1 MNVQNVSSAPPYISN
16 FINFNF
22 TKLVEIYDE
31 GKKNEGPGVLA
42 FKCSQENNKMDV
54 YYLNETNI
62 LKEITLETWEN
73 LKNSTDKKIFMVYD
87 LDNNSV
93 FLIYI

>member
-16 FINFNF
+16 FINNNF
-22 TKLVEIYDE
+22 TKLIEIYDE
-31 GKKNEGPGVLA
+31 GKTAEGPGVLA

-54 YYLNETNI
+54 YYLNEYNI
-62 LKEITLETWEN
+62 LSQITKETWEN
-73 LKNSTDKKIFMVYD
+73 LKNSTDKKIFMVND

>member
-1 MNVQNVSSAPPYISN
+1 MNVQNISSAPPYISN

-22 TKLVEIYDE
+22 TKLVEIYDQ
-31 GKKNEGPGVLA
+31 GKTNEGEGVLA

-62 LKEITLETWEN
+62 IKEITIETWHN

>member
-16 FINFNF
+16 FINNNF
-22 TKLVEIYDE
+22 TKLIEIYDE
-31 GKKNEGPGVLA
+31 GKTNEGDGVLA

-54 YYLNETNI
+54 YYLNEYNI
-62 LKEITLETWEN
+62 LSQITKETWEN
-73 LKNSTDKKIFMVYD
+73 LKNSTDKKIFMVND

>member
-16 FINFNF
+16 FINNNF
-22 TKLVEIYDE
+22 TKLIEIYDE
-31 GKKNEGPGVLA
+31 GKANEGDGVLA
-42 FKCSQENNKMDV
+42 FKCCQENNKMDV
-54 YYLNETNI
+54 YYLNEYNI
-62 LKEITLETWEN
+62 LSQITKETWEN
-73 LKNSTDKKIFMVYD
+73 LKKSIDKKIFMIND